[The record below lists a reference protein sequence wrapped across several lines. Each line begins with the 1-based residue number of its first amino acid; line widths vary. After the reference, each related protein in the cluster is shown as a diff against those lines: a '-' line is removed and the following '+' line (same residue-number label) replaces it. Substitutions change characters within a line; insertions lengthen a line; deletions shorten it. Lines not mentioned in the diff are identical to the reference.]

1 MGPKKRQETSE
12 MNPELVAKARQRVE
26 EPKVV
31 ETATGRLVHVPT
43 VLNLPEASRLA
54 SDGYP
59 AILTAGPTRDELSW
73 SIDCMHVE
81 EFLDVESNVPG
92 GPNAEA
98 LERAIDFG
106 ARCDGPLV
114 IHCHA
119 GISRST
125 ATAIAVL
132 IARGVSPEV
141 ALQTMSSDHSHDRRF
156 MPNRLVL
163 QIAGELLG
171 YRTLPFDVAPYEH
184 SVDGSH
190 RSPWTPVEM

>member
-1 MGPKKRQETSE
+1 
-12 MNPELVAKARQRVE
+12 MNPELVAKARQRVAA
-26 EPKVV
+26 PRVV
-31 ETATGRLVHVPT
+31 ETATGSLVHVPT
-43 VLNLPEASRLA
+43 VLNLLEASRVGL
-54 SDGYP
+54 DGYP
-59 AILTAGPTRDELSW
+59 AILTAGPTRDELPW

-81 EFLDVESNVPG
+81 EFLDVESNVAG

-106 ARCDGPLV
+106 AQCDGPLV

-132 IARGVSPEV
+132 IARGVTPDV
-141 ALQTMSSDHSHDRRF
+141 ALQTMSSDHPHDRRF

-171 YRTLPFDVAPYEH
+171 YPELPFDVAPYEH
-184 SVDGSH
+184 SVDGSQ
-190 RSPWTPVEM
+190 RSRWAPVEM